1 MIKYLSVFAIF
12 FIFVIFS
19 CSSEKVEKKS
29 LDNNSAQPVKKVV
42 NLDEAVVV
50 INNNAYY
57 RNDVMNFIYFNFP
70 GVTEDDFNK
79 DNLTQLF
86 INEFIKF
93 QLLLNDAKKNNVK
106 VSSERLNSILNKIE
120 KIGEDSF
127 VIDFPISLEEYK
139 KLLKESLIVKE
150 WLNKLIEKSITV
162 SEDEVKNRYNKI
174 DKTKKS
180 IVKYHVL
187 HIVTTDYNN
196 ALNARRE
203 LLKGKSFKEV
213 ALKYSVGPEKDQGG
227 DLGYIV
233 LDDMPDIFQKIKSLS
248 IKRISPVYKSDYG
261 YHIFQVLDKK
271 KEVEVEYE
279 VLKPKL
285 YQEIFAEKVEKFIND
300 YVEVLK
306 KNAKI
311 TINIDNLNIISDNSS
326 VKNN

>member
-1 MIKYLSVFAIF
+1 MKKYLSVFIILLLF
-12 FIFVIFS
+12 IFS
-19 CSSEKVEKKS
+19 CESGKVEKSSDNKS
-29 LDNNSAQPVKKVV
+29 TQEVEEII

-50 INNNAYY
+50 INYNAYY
-57 RNDVMNFIYFNFP
+57 RNDVMNFIYFSFP
-70 GVTEDDFNK
+70 GITEDDYNK
-79 DNLTQLF
+79 DNLTRLF
-86 INEFIKF
+86 IDEFIKF
-93 QLLLNDAKKNNVK
+93 QLLLSDAKKNNVK
-106 VSSERLNSILNKIE
+106 VSSERLNSIMNKIE

-127 VIDFPISLEEYK
+127 VIDFPISLDEYK
-139 KLLKESLIVKE
+139 KLLRESMIVKE
-150 WLNKLIEKSITV
+150 WLNKLIEKNITV
-162 SEDEVKNRYNKI
+162 SEDEVKSRYEKI

-187 HIVTTDYNN
+187 HIVTTDYND

-203 LLKGKSFKEV
+203 LLQGKSFKEV

-233 LDDMPDIFQKIKSLS
+233 LEDMPDIFQKIKSLM
-248 IKRISPVYKSDYG
+248 IKRVSPVYKSDYG

-271 KEVEVEYE
+271 EEVEVSYE

-311 TINIDNLNIISDNSS
+311 TININNLNLVSDNSS
-326 VKNN
+326 IKNN